1 MAGRV
6 GKVAKLEQE
15 AAARQQDFE
24 RQARA
29 EAYSKAEEERAA
41 RRKAEAEQFM
51 RENNLHTTDDCRSF
65 VIRKAKQLMR
75 VNDRGLFERW
85 CDNMKQVTVDW
96 LVTGGWRDDK
106 LALERLRDA
115 GVIDEANRLIPP
127 KDREEAAAALRAQRE
142 LVDEELR
149 HRALDDAV
157 DIAGQA

>member
-15 AAARQQDFE
+15 VAARQQDFE

-51 RENNLHTTDDCRSF
+51 RENNLHTPEDCRAF

-75 VNDRGLFERW
+75 VSDLGLFERW

-96 LVTGGWRDDK
+96 LVTGGGKDDK

-115 GVIDEANRLIPP
+115 GVINEANRLIP
-127 KDREEAAAALRAQRE
+127 KEDREEVAAAFRAQRE
-142 LVDEELR
+142 IVDEELR
-149 HRALDDAV
+149 RRALDDAL